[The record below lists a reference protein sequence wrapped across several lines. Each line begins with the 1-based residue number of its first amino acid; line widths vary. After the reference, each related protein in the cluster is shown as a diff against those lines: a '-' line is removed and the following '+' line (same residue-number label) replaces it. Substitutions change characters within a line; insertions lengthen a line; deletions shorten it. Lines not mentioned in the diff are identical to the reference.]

1 MKLESSYFLVAHGS
15 RDSRP
20 QVALKNLGV
29 LFKKVLADSK
39 PPRLLRAPL
48 VEIGT
53 LEFAAVSLA
62 EQLEDFGKRTRA
74 VGLHLMQVLPLFLLP
89 GIHVKEDIPREV
101 ASAQVSLG
109 TDVKIE
115 LQPYLGSHPGIVYL
129 LSSQIRHVKTDAW
142 ILLAH
147 GSRRP
152 GSHHPIELLAAQ
164 LGAVA
169 AYWFVSPSLRA
180 RVEELVNIGCRYIG
194 IVPYFLFVG
203 EITDAIA
210 QEVAELSLTYKSVN
224 FYLAHPLSPSVEL
237 ASLILDLTR

>member
-1 MKLESSYFLVAHGS
+1 MESSYFLVAHGS

-29 LFKKVLADSK
+29 LFEKVLADSK
-39 PPRLLRAPL
+39 PPRRLRAPL
-48 VEIGT
+48 VETGT
-53 LEFAAVSLA
+53 LEFAPVSLA
-62 EQLEDFGKRTRA
+62 QQLEDFGKRTRA
-74 VGLHLMQVLPLFLLP
+74 VGLHLMQVMPLFLLP
-89 GIHVKEDIPREV
+89 GVHVREDIPREV
-101 ASAQVSLG
+101 ALAQASLG

-142 ILLAH
+142 ILLSH

-152 GSHHPIELLAAQ
+152 GSEYPIELLAAQ

-169 AYWFVSPSLRA
+169 AFWLVSPSLQS

-203 EITDAIA
+203 EITDALA
-210 QEVAELSLTYKSVN
+210 QEVAKLSLAYTSVN
-224 FYLAHPLSPSVEL
+224 FYLANPLSPSVEL
-237 ASLILDLTR
+237 ANLILDLTRK